1 MSINCSPGVLYI
13 SGNKV
18 PGSNVMVDKEEG
30 KLDVEMSFFIRRA
43 YTFPQKNIEKRKYL
57 Y

>member
-1 MSINCSPGVLYI
+1 MSINCSPSVLYI

-18 PGSNVMVDKEEG
+18 PGNNVMVDKEEG

-43 YTFPQKNIEKRKYL
+43 YIFPQKNIEKRKYL